1 MGHLRVDH
9 RHVLEEHRLQVIN
22 DLKPYSS
29 DALRNYVGYGQTG
42 AWAFLCSFA
51 AVASP
56 ANGGGFRTTA
66 VNYYNLTGYLLDTIH
81 SDPTAAGPA
90 PNNCTLS
97 DANALAIS
105 AWCAG
110 RVAGGLPLTVALF
123 NAACLAQVGG
133 ATGIGVGNSTA
144 TLEQILRILTG
155 EIYCLPAG
163 AISGAGAVP
172 AATQGGAF
180 LATAQGYFVVE
191 PNVQVGTDVRGRNI
205 SRPVGW
211 GTAVQVAP
219 QDLHWR
225 DVRVLYNTG
234 ELHRSIV
241 NGQLSKVLP
250 GRRPDRATH
259 SSAGG
264 RPRGSGSTRTEA
276 APDRGQ
282 TERRRAAHA
291 GERPSRPVQQ
301 PPARSGWQSEP
312 REETERAP
320 CGSILGRVSADR
332 RCDHESSYRSILSA
346 QCRDRENGY
355 AGTGKPA
362 ESFPCGRGPVASFHA
377 AAGRSPHST
386 RPVTMSCAARSIF
399 RWRSASRSTA
409 SRRC

>member
-1 MGHLRVDH
+1 MARAYLCIARNDLPSIGDAA
-9 RHVLEEHRLQVIN
+9 EAGLQIN

-29 DALRNYVGYGQTG
+29 EALRNYVGYGQTG
-42 AWAFLCSFA
+42 VWAFLCSFA

-56 ANGGGFRTTA
+56 ANGGGIRTTA
-66 VNYYNLTGYLLDTIH
+66 VNYYNLTGYLLDPIH

-97 DANALAIS
+97 DANALALA

-110 RVAGGLPLTVALF
+110 RVAGGLPLTAALF

-180 LATAQGYFVVE
+180 LATAQGYFVTA
-191 PNVQVGTDVRGRNI
+191 PNVQVGTDVRGRKI
-205 SRPVGW
+205 SQPVGW

-219 QDLHWR
+219 QNIHWR

-250 GRRPDRATH
+250 DTWAWTNPTFTYGGGATPAQDIAGTNIA
-259 SSAGG
+259 AGG
-264 RPRGSGSTRTEA
+264 AS
-276 APDRGQ
+276 
-282 TERRRAAHA
+282 RACT
-291 GERPSRPVQQ
+291 VY
-301 PPARSGWQSEP
+301 
-312 REETERAP
+312 
-320 CGSILGRVSADR
+320 D
-332 RCDHESSYRSILSA
+332 
-346 QCRDRENGY
+346 
-355 AGTGKPA
+355 
-362 ESFPCGRGPVASFHA
+362 
-377 AAGRSPHST
+377 AAGN
-386 RPVTMSCAARSIF
+386 VL
-399 RWRSASRSTA
+399 
-409 SRRC
+409 